1 VGDPSKKMLLYATF
15 LLLLAVTHALQTPH
29 YAPSVASRAGVV
41 HANLNTLRAPPAPP
55 PTIGDGGGGGGGGGE
70 PDEYL
75 RLMEVEELQAILAD
89 WSSRG
94 KIYHMSDDRWVQER
108 HASGL
113 DTLERMLVDS
123 DGTKEGRRL
132 SLGLFEEDHVWAVAV
147 AEVSVRSGLQVRSL
161 AVNPSQLHV
170 TDSTTYQRM
179 LHAGMCMR
187 GRSPVSEAAYQPMP
201 HGVPQVPRCRRPRL
215 GSERLTHRL
224 VPTKARPAPL
234 GRGDLSVT
242 LVSCHLVITPQT
254 WSAPPGRGD
263 LSDARPAHTAGAAAL
278 GGA

>member
-1 VGDPSKKMLLYATF
+1 MPTPLFDKVSCDPSIPAMVFASSL

-29 YAPSVASRAGVV
+29 HAPSVASRAGVV

-55 PTIGDGGGGGGGGGE
+55 PTIGDGGDGGGGGGE

-75 RLMEVEELQAILAD
+75 RLMEGQELQNILAD
-89 WSSRG
+89 WSNRG

-113 DTLERMLVDS
+113 DTLERMLEDS

-170 TDSTTYQRM
+170 TDSTAYQRM

-187 GRSPVSEAAYQPMP
+187 GRCPVCEAASRPMP
-201 HGVPQVPRCRRPRL
+201 HGVVYAARSAVVPQALPRL
-215 GSERLTHRL
+215 GLPTHF
-224 VPTKARPAPL
+224 A
-234 GRGDLSVT
+234 
-242 LVSCHLVITPQT
+242 
-254 WSAPPGRGD
+254 
-263 LSDARPAHTAGAAAL
+263 
-278 GGA
+278 

>member
-1 VGDPSKKMLLYATF
+1 MRSSWWPPYFSSIYDRNKLAARQVTFCKKDRHSRENPGRYTLCGILYKCPPLRRSFWVPYRSSTRFGVIRRYMLLVSSL

-29 YAPSVASRAGVV
+29 HAPSVASRAGVV

-55 PTIGDGGGGGGGGGE
+55 PTIGNGGDGGGGGGE

-75 RLMEVEELQAILAD
+75 RLMEGGELQNILAD
-89 WSSRG
+89 WSNRG

-113 DTLERMLVDS
+113 DTLERMLEDS

-170 TDSTTYQRM
+170 TDSTAYQRM

-187 GRSPVSEAAYQPMP
+187 GRSPVYEAASRPM
-201 HGVPQVPRCRRPRL
+201 RCR
-215 GSERLTHRL
+215 
-224 VPTKARPAPL
+224 
-234 GRGDLSVT
+234 
-242 LVSCHLVITPQT
+242 
-254 WSAPPGRGD
+254 
-263 LSDARPAHTAGAAAL
+263 GAAGLA
-278 GGA
+278 